1 MLTDA
6 EVEVAAY
13 AVALRVQEQDE
24 RPLWF
29 AVGDDA
35 FLAAHALSEKG
46 WLDRHAGEDLL
57 WRLSDRG
64 LVARE
69 LSALTGGASPN

>member
-13 AVALRVQEQDE
+13 AVALRVREQDA
-24 RPLWF
+24 RPLSF
-29 AVGDDA
+29 AVGV
-35 FLAAHALSEKG
+35 
-46 WLDRHAGEDLL
+46 HAGEDLL
-57 WRLSDRG
+57 WRLSDCG